1 VTVRAACR
9 SRSSREQV
17 GAIECENQ
25 SLASLYSVPVPV
37 PVGPLLSNL
46 SIRNFWGQKINFYW
60 SQICKTPL
68 SPQWREGRRGL
79 QAHVVCISAHIMRPC
94 IKKSQ
99 RGKVDFEIPV
109 LVQDSFPDDVR
120 RVVSGIE
127 YAHISDAPLLETQ
140 FQSPASSETRTPQ
153 GMNQRARDVC
163 SIPQP
168 HQRAVLD
175 PESTLEILGFSL
187 EDRAVPAPLAPLP
200 GVSPATSFEV
210 LSVGTGW

>member
-1 VTVRAACR
+1 M
-9 SRSSREQV
+9 
-17 GAIECENQ
+17 
-25 SLASLYSVPVPV
+25 Y
-37 PVGPLLSNL
+37 
-46 SIRNFWGQKINFYW
+46 
-60 SQICKTPL
+60 
-68 SPQWREGRRGL
+68 
-79 QAHVVCISAHIMRPC
+79 
-94 IKKSQ
+94 KKSQ

-127 YAHISDAPLLETQ
+127 YAHISDASLLETQ
-140 FQSPASSETRTPQ
+140 LQSPAGSETRTPK